1 MTTAV
6 DLPHA
11 DRLALLQCREMG
23 WIHSRT
29 AAASLR
35 AKGLAT
41 YRGIT
46 AGTEEAHTLTPAGD
60 QVADLV
66 SDELDRDQVQLPTRL
81 HPGVRFRT
89 HLGDTVRTV
98 DHIDWDAFPHGRRLA
113 LLVTVEPWPAAGS
126 DDCRSRVID
135 VDAPILIHTPD
146 DWTLSGQMELFA

>member
-1 MTTAV
+1 MTTPV

-11 DRLALLQCREMG
+11 DRLALLQVRAMG

-46 AGTEEAHTLTPAGD
+46 AGDEEAHTLTDAGD

-66 SDELDRDQVQLPTRL
+66 ATELDRDRVQLPTRL
-81 HPGVRFRT
+81 HPGARFRQY
-89 HLGDTVRTV
+89 LGDPPLTV
-98 DHIDWDAFPHGRRLA
+98 DRVDPDHHPWPSRLWR
-113 LLVTVEPWPAAGS
+113 VHTVEPWPVPG
-126 DDCRSRVID
+126 DPDRRYRD
-135 VDAPILIHTPD
+135 VDVDTPILIHTP
-146 DWTLSGQMELFA
+146 TTGH